1 MWRFQFAHISPFHR
15 VTRTCVRIFNRPSI
29 VSNSV
34 PTPFQLYHNSRV
46 VFYLNYDSHKPGTPT
61 DRCRFS
67 RPFLL
72 PSCFLSQILVCRDH
86 EAGASDHRDLIQS
99 SAKQQLPSKRRF
111 LIIPSASGELKL
123 KARGTWQ
130 HRGIIEDRS
139 RRELPL
145 R

>member
-46 VFYLNYDSHKPGTPT
+46 VFYLNYDSHKPGTST

-72 PSCFLSQILVCRDH
+72 PSCFLSRIVCRDH

>member
-15 VTRTCVRIFNRPSI
+15 VTRTCVHFTRIFNRPSI

-46 VFYLNYDSHKPGTPT
+46 VFYLNYDSYKPGTST

-72 PSCFLSQILVCRDH
+72 PSRAACFFSRILVCRDH
-86 EAGASDHRDLIQS
+86 EASASDHRDLIQS
-99 SAKQQLPSKRRF
+99 LAKQQLPSKRRF

-139 RRELPL
+139 R
-145 R
+145 